1 MQNIEKSIYI
11 SRFRKN
17 KEAALFL
24 IMVGMF
30 ILMSILSPTT
40 FLTWRNIQSM
50 AYQLPEFGILS
61 IAMMMVIVSGGINLS
76 ITFTAALSSIVGG
89 LVLSK
94 LAVSGA
100 PTPITLIAGIL
111 TFLGIAISCG
121 LINGFV
127 VAEIGITPMLATLA
141 TSTLFEGICL
151 NITRGGA
158 ISGFPDAFLWI
169 GNSAVLGIPFPMI
182 IFVLVIFASY
192 LILERTSFGLKTYMI
207 GCNPRVTFYSG
218 VNVKRVLFGIYIFS
232 AVLGA
237 LSGII
242 MASRYNSAKDS
253 YGSSYLLQ
261 SVAASVLGG
270 TDIVGGYGKIAGT
283 VMAVMIIQIISSG
296 LNIFGVNRF
305 VINAIMGCILILVL
319 AINTLSNGEKI
330 AAGK

>member
-1 MQNIEKSIYI
+1 
-11 SRFRKN
+11 
-17 KEAALFL
+17 
-24 IMVGMF
+24 
-30 ILMSILSPTT
+30 
-40 FLTWRNIQSM
+40 
-50 AYQLPEFGILS
+50 
-61 IAMMMVIVSGGINLS
+61 
-76 ITFTAALSSIVGG
+76 
-89 LVLSK
+89 
-94 LAVSGA
+94 
-100 PTPITLIAGIL
+100 
-111 TFLGIAISCG
+111 
-121 LINGFV
+121 
-127 VAEIGITPMLATLA
+127 
-141 TSTLFEGICL
+141 
-151 NITRGGA
+151 
-158 ISGFPDAFLWI
+158 
-169 GNSAVLGIPFPMI
+169 
-182 IFVLVIFASY
+182 
-192 LILERTSFGLKTYMI
+192 MI